1 MATKKVTEKKA
12 AFNFKTINTIEA
24 AFEKCGLDPANLP
37 DVSKLPERFSFIT
50 TCFILS
56 VIFEAINDGWQPDF
70 SNHSQRKYFPWPWV
84 SSSGF
89 GFSGTSYNYDNTNTN
104 VSSHLCNKRSI
115 NLARTAK
122 NNNEL
127 KSAGTLK
134 ENAIF

>member
-37 DVSKLPERFSFIT
+37 DVSKLPERFSFLT

-70 SNHSQRKYFPWPWV
+70 SNHSQRKYFPWPLV

-89 GFSGTSYNYDNTNTN
+89 GFSCTDYYYGYPNTSVGSLLCTDTSEKAIWILDQFPELWKHWFLN
-104 VSSHLCNKRSI
+104 VKP
-115 NLARTAK
+115 
-122 NNNEL
+122 E
-127 KSAGTLK
+127 
-134 ENAIF
+134 